1 MIVQAKT
8 IIYSTAESYTSHL
21 NNTFSKESVFIL
33 IGKQICTKLWWFFT
47 IGYVGLHEATQ
58 KSRLVNTKRLF
69 CVAREGFEPP
79 QTEPKSAVLPLD
91 DRAIRICECKDKE
104 VKQSKASQTMKK
116 LNLNVRETLLR

>member
-8 IIYSTAESYTSHL
+8 IIYSMAESYTSHS
-21 NNTFSKESVFIL
+21 NDTFSKENVFLL
-33 IGKQICTKLWWFFT
+33 IGKQFRTNLWWFFT
-47 IGYVGLHEATQ
+47 IGYVSSPKTIQ
-58 KSRLVNTKRLF
+58 KSRSVNTKRLF
-69 CVAREGFEPP
+69 YVAREGFEPP